1 MTTFPTARVSPSQPR
16 LIYHI
21 PFPAPQ
27 RDQPS
32 PMTSS
37 QQAAFALQM
46 EAIEPR
52 LPPDPNMVE
61 VRRRFFSAPPVRAPI
76 TVEEIERLTLDS
88 GPRADMADC
97 LIDDVYAITL
107 WDHFQQ
113 NLDMARQLERIARDH
128 RRQARLEWERIR
140 VRRLDR
146 RISDVVERE
155 REVARRFANEGS
167 PPPSPNQPAPPLVVR
182 NPTPPLAVVLPGYQ

>member
-1 MTTFPTARVSPSQPR
+1 MTTFPTAQVSSSQPR
-16 LIYHI
+16 LVYHI

-27 RDQPS
+27 RDQLS

-46 EAIEPR
+46 EAIEPC
-52 LPPDPNMVE
+52 LPPDLNMVE
-61 VRRRFFSAPPVRAPI
+61 VHRRFFSTPPVCAPI

-97 LIDDVYAITL
+97 LMDDVYAITL

-113 NLDMARQLERIARDH
+113 NLDTARQLERLARDH
-128 RRQARLEWERIR
+128 R
-140 VRRLDR
+140 
-146 RISDVVERE
+146 
-155 REVARRFANEGS
+155 
-167 PPPSPNQPAPPLVVR
+167 
-182 NPTPPLAVVLPGYQ
+182 